1 MSEPISDSVIL
12 DIATTI
18 LHYYPEVQGIYL
30 FGSYDTEHEWPN
42 SDVDL
47 ALLFPFPQAIEL
59 KMLSFS
65 PCKFALSDRL
75 GREVDLVNIRQVS
88 TVFQNEIINSGRLIS
103 RGDPEAIGEFEMLVL
118 SAYQKL
124 NEERKEILEEFF
136 KSKRA
141 YRL

>member
-1 MSEPISDSVIL
+1 
-12 DIATTI
+12 
-18 LHYYPEVQGIYL
+18 
-30 FGSYDTEHEWPN
+30 
-42 SDVDL
+42 
-47 ALLFPFPQAIEL
+47 
-59 KMLSFS
+59 
-65 PCKFALSDRL
+65 
-75 GREVDLVNIRQVS
+75 VNIRQVS

-103 RGDPEAIGEFEMLVL
+103 TGDPEAIGEFEMLVL

>member
-1 MSEPISDSVIL
+1 MPNPMLDSVTV
-12 DIATTI
+12 DITTTI

-30 FGSYDTEHEWPN
+30 FGSYGTEHEWAN

-47 ALLFPFPQAIEL
+47 ALLFPFPQALEL
-59 KMLSFS
+59 EMLAFS
-65 PCKFALSDRL
+65 PCKFTLSDRL
-75 GREVDLVNIRQVS
+75 RREIDLVNIRQVS
-88 TVFQNEIINSGRLIS
+88 TVFQNEIINSARLIS
-103 RGDPEAIGEFEMLVL
+103 APDLEAIREFEMIVL

-124 NEERKEILEEFF
+124 NQERKDILEEFL